1 MKRELGKARC
11 GLACCLCSE
20 NDHCLGCSS
29 AQCTDKDWCENRKC
43 SIEKNCSH
51 CYDCGENCRKGLLS
65 KIKPYGFTLFIKK
78 YGEEELLNCLERN
91 ERNGVVYHRSGI
103 NGGYDGFDDVEELIC
118 FIKTGKR

>member
-1 MKRELGKARC
+1 M
-11 GLACCLCSE
+11 
-20 NDHCLGCSS
+20 
-29 AQCTDKDWCENRKC
+29 RKQKVLHR
-43 SIEKNCSH
+43 KNCSH

-65 KIKPYGFTLFIKK
+65 KIKPHGFTLFIKK

-103 NGGYDGFDDVEELIC
+103 NGDYDGFDDVEELIR

>member
-1 MKRELGKARC
+1 MLSVQRKRSLPRLQLC
-11 GLACCLCSE
+11 QVPRQGLV
-20 NDHCLGCSS
+20 
-29 AQCTDKDWCENRKC
+29 RKQKVLHR
-43 SIEKNCSH
+43 KNCSH

-65 KIKPYGFTLFIKK
+65 KIKQYGFTLFIKK

-103 NGGYDGFDDVEELIC
+103 NGDYDEFDDVEELIC